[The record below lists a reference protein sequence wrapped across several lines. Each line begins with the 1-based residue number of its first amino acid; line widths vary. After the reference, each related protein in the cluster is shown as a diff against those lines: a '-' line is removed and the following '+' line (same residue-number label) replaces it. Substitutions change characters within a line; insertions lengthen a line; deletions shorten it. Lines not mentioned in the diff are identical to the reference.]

1 MFLPLEATIKN
12 VALDISG
19 NILRIRYDFTENF
32 IEEEPP
38 SRMSL
43 LNTTSVFWFKVSI
56 KTSTPVN

>member
-19 NILRIRYDFTENF
+19 NILRIRYDFTESF

-43 LNTTSVFWFKVSI
+43 LNTTSVF
-56 KTSTPVN
+56 

>member
-19 NILRIRYDFTENF
+19 NILRIRHDFTESF

-43 LNTTSVFWFKVSI
+43 LNTNSVFWFKISI